1 MKRLVLAVAAV
12 LVLGCLGFAQTSA
25 DDSPASKADV
35 ERYFQIVKSHDMMK
49 KLMAS
54 MAQGIHQMTHDQYV
68 KHQDE
73 LPSGYEA
80 KMNEMM
86 DEMFNDM
93 PMDEMMAAMVPS
105 YQKHFTKGDMDNLVA
120 FYSSPTGE
128 KMLRELPAIMT
139 ESMQDM
145 MPVMTKYLDT
155 VRQTLLK
162 RTDEMI
168 AQSKKPSNG
177 KTPATSN

>member
-1 MKRLVLAVAAV
+1 MKRLVSAVAV
-12 LVLGCLGFAQTSA
+12 ILSLGCLCFAQTSA

-35 ERYFQIVKSHDMMK
+35 ERYFQVVTAHDMMK
-49 KLMAS
+49 KLMGS
-54 MAQGIHQMTHDQYV
+54 MAQNLQRMTHDQYV

-80 KMNEMM
+80 KMNETM
-86 DEMFNDM
+86 DEMLNNA
-93 PMDEMMAAMVPS
+93 PWDEMMEAMVPS

-128 KMLRELPAIMT
+128 KILREMPAILA
-139 ESMQDM
+139 ESMQEA
-145 MPVMTKYLDT
+145 MPVMTKYMET

-168 AQSKKPSNG
+168 AQSKKPSNI

>member
-1 MKRLVLAVAAV
+1 
-12 LVLGCLGFAQTSA
+12 
-25 DDSPASKADV
+25 
-35 ERYFQIVKSHDMMK
+35 MMNK
-49 KLMAS
+49 VMAS
-54 MAQGIHQMTHDQYV
+54 MAQSVHQMAHDQYV

-73 LPSGYEA
+73 LPSEYEA
-80 KMNEMM
+80 KMNETM
-86 DEMFNDM
+86 DEMFNNA
-93 PMDEMMAAMVPS
+93 PWDEMTEAMVPS
-105 YQKHFTKGDMDNLVA
+105 YQNHFTKGDMDNLVA

-128 KMLRELPAIMT
+128 KMLHELPAIMA
-139 ESMQDM
+139 ESMQEM
-145 MPVMTKYLDT
+145 MPVMTKYMET